1 MGSAVTPS
9 PLVGEGWG
17 GGIARHS
24 QIKGLFF
31 KWIQRRAPLPNPSPR
46 GGRGSA
52 ASYKIHCRA
61 RQAVYLERLE
71 VDGRVAVVI
80 PGAYW
85 VALFAMYHNLV
96 KVYRR

>member
-1 MGSAVTPS
+1 
-9 PLVGEGWG
+9 
-17 GGIARHS
+17 
-24 QIKGLFF
+24 
-31 KWIQRRAPLPNPSPR
+31 
-46 GGRGSA
+46 
-52 ASYKIHCRA
+52 
-61 RQAVYLERLE
+61 VYLERLE